1 MRIALAQINTTVGA
15 VQANVAKAIEAV
27 ERAGREGA
35 ELVVLPELTI
45 TGYPPKD
52 LLDHPSFI
60 DATTVR
66 PPTLAIVGEN
76 DKNYLA
82 SADYFAAKL
91 PDGRKVV
98 VEGAGHP
105 ALLEQPEVVQA
116 AVREFLDGLTL

>member
-1 MRIALAQINTTVGA
+1 MGAPALATVAQHLVRGM
-15 VQANVAKAIEAV
+15 VGV
-27 ERAGREGA
+27 ERGVMA
-35 ELVVLPELTI
+35 
-45 TGYPPKD
+45 
-52 LLDHPSFI
+52 HPSFI

-91 PDGRKVV
+91 PDCRKVV

-116 AVREFLDGLTL
+116 AVREFLDSLTL